1 MEGMSG
7 TGRKRSRTKRMSKI
21 YYVDSEKDD
30 SASIQALLDTCAGE
44 EAEIIFRQGTYYL
57 DKGLVLTKEHR
68 NLILRG
74 EGEVRLNGGKQ
85 LKNWTR
91 AEGTPAAERFDT
103 DARAHIYVCDLVREK
118 ILPRGGKAP
127 GGEDVK
133 EFTEVSPARPDPPTR
148 RCSLTRSL

>member
-1 MEGMSG
+1 MLRKAAIFVLRYGCFLKAENQVWRECP
-7 TGRKRSRTKRMSKI
+7 GREEKRSRTKRMSKI

-103 DARAHIYVCDLVREK
+103 DARSH
-118 ILPRGGKAP
+118 
-127 GGEDVK
+127 
-133 EFTEVSPARPDPPTR
+133 T
-148 RCSLTRSL
+148 